1 MAFAVFDLRIQF
13 GGGFAVSGQ
22 IKIRVVTE
30 TVLPLRGIVPLSVP
44 YAFGNNRTRVVFMT
58 DKNQYADIRTAF
70 VGFAGKFG
78 GKFQVVG
85 GIGFGI
91 VARVTCGMDA
101 RRAV

>member
-13 GGGFAVSGQ
+13 GGGFAVFGQ

-30 TVLPLRGIVPLSVP
+30 TVLPERRVVPLSVP
-44 YAFGNNRTRVVFMT
+44 YALGDNRARVVLMT
-58 DKNQYADIRTAF
+58 EKNQYADIRTTF
-70 VGFAGKFG
+70 VGLAGKFG

-91 VARVTCGMDA
+91 AAGVTCGMDA